1 MENKK
6 KNAENAWEKGI
17 VNEIYEEIEKKKR
30 EYEKRMNLIEEIFK
44 I

>member
-1 MENKK
+1 MKKEK
-6 KNAENAWEKGI
+6 KNAENAWETGI

-30 EYEKRMNLIEEIFK
+30 EHEKRMDLIEAIFK